1 MRREGA
7 TDETSGLGAN
17 IRSWPS
23 REGTTTR
30 RQFRGKDQARL
41 RLSSLAWIQ
50 VQPEMPM
57 YWGTAFRCT
66 GASTDAFPSGD
77 EGSGIRRFE
86 MMEGKAGRLK
96 GEYRPGRRGVWEPGT

>member
-1 MRREGA
+1 
-7 TDETSGLGAN
+7 
-17 IRSWPS
+17 
-23 REGTTTR
+23 
-30 RQFRGKDQARL
+30 
-41 RLSSLAWIQ
+41 
-50 VQPEMPM
+50 M